1 MWYLCSCRAA
11 LMHLLSQI
19 LESLR
24 HWNEMN
30 CYYCLFSVTDQALT
44 QTLTLHLDWTNS
56 KMFIG
61 MAKLALCF
69 RLHVWISLT
78 SPLIWLALNWT
89 CPGRGS
95 TSGWLCLLFAAT
107 LSFSVDRLQT
117 QLQWQA
123 CTWVSKDGNMM
134 KGQVYKW
141 TFSCVLYSSVTVLFA
156 AMCLWMRPN
165 DLCLCVSGNV
175 SGRSG
180 WAWRANSKSIFLSLN
195 FLCFPPPPPHRNR
208 CRFSWQPLGK
218 EKPIELPFTHSLFV
232 CTTRKFE
239 F

>member
-30 CYYCLFSVTDQALT
+30 CYYCLCSVTDQALT

-69 RLHVWISLT
+69 SLHVWISLT

-123 CTWVSKDGNMM
+123 CMHMSQQRWEHDEGTSL
-134 KGQVYKW
+134 QV
-141 TFSCVLYSSVTVLFA
+141 
-156 AMCLWMRPN
+156 
-165 DLCLCVSGNV
+165 NV
-175 SGRSG
+175 
-180 WAWRANSKSIFLSLN
+180 
-195 FLCFPPPPPHRNR
+195 FLCIVLK
-208 CRFSWQPLGK
+208 CDSV
-218 EKPIELPFTHSLFV
+218 V
-232 CTTRKFE
+232 CSHVLMNE
-239 F
+239 A